1 MSKKN
6 RPTIGRTLNPSILS
20 GFDSSSASG
29 DRVEQVFKLSTGRQ
43 ATFIEEVIP
52 PNQVESDTFVDQHNN
67 GRDQAS
73 LTPKSLK
80 SIRSTI
86 KHQQFYPAIGVRRA
100 TGKIEILDGSRRRAS
115 AILENVGLRVLVTDQ
130 GPATACRIIDNDSP
144 VIFGMKIL
152 RAFIYINRISSPPA
166 IRIYPLPF
174 PFILRLRNHNPF
186 RSQCPGV
193 FHAGNIDALCFTAYP
208 PIRPPGP

>member
-115 AILENVGLRVLVTDQ
+115 A
-130 GPATACRIIDNDSP
+130 S
-144 VIFGMKIL
+144 
-152 RAFIYINRISSPPA
+152 
-166 IRIYPLPF
+166 
-174 PFILRLRNHNPF
+174 
-186 RSQCPGV
+186 
-193 FHAGNIDALCFTAYP
+193 
-208 PIRPPGP
+208 

>member
-29 DRVEQVFKLSTGRQ
+29 DRVEQVFKLSTGRR

-52 PNQVESDTFVDQHNN
+52 PNQQKAIPLLISITTGVT
-67 GRDQAS
+67 RAS

-100 TGKIEILDGSRRRAS
+100 TGKIEILDGSRRQAS

-130 GPATACRIIDNDSP
+130 RSA
-144 VIFGMKIL
+144 
-152 RAFIYINRISSPPA
+152 
-166 IRIYPLPF
+166 
-174 PFILRLRNHNPF
+174 F
-186 RSQCPGV
+186 RSAKFSERRSDSIAAQHSRNRSA
-193 FHAGNIDALCFTAYP
+193 FDANEK
-208 PIRPPGP
+208 